1 MESGL
6 ERVVKIQ
13 VRAAIRQ
20 LIRELRAVSLLA
32 GPKLKMREVREIAK
46 LLRDTNM
53 IADRADVLWPD
64 TKDSGTVKN
73 RRNTKTANAEE
84 KPNE

>member
-6 ERVVKIQ
+6 ERVVKLQ

-32 GPKLKMREVREIAK
+32 GPKLKMKEVREIAK
-46 LLRDTNM
+46 LLRDTQL
-53 IADRADVLWPD
+53 IADRADELWDD
-64 TKDSGTVKN
+64 TLHSGKI
-73 RRNTKTANAEE
+73 RRKGTRGKQEKT
-84 KPNE
+84 

>member
-6 ERVVKIQ
+6 ERIVKLQ

-20 LIRELRAVSLLA
+20 LIVELRAVSLLA

-46 LLRDTNM
+46 LLRDTNL
-53 IADRADVLWPD
+53 IADRADELWPD
-64 TKDSGTVKN
+64 TVDGGTVKN
-73 RRNTKTANAEE
+73 RRNTKDKE
-84 KPNE
+84 K